1 MGQEKHYCMVQLWYF
16 LHGLTITTTTKTV
29 KMYLTLCKPTTIS
42 KKKKNRQMFYGTSLS
57 VRQNWQKCLF
67 ILVVSIDCS
76 QRLFRIKSPR
86 PATQS
91 ELCSCTAPGCEW
103 LRSPPHWLHGRINS
117 RKRTPQVSAVVRSI
131 FNTLSSVAVNT
142 AHLRCLR
149 KPQNTNNCY

>member
-1 MGQEKHYCMVQLWYF
+1 MGQEKHYCMVQLLYF
-16 LHGLTITTTTKTV
+16 LHGLTITTATKTV

-42 KKKKNRQMFYGTSLS
+42 KKKKEDRCCFTEQVSQCGRIGRIACLS
-57 VRQNWQKCLF
+57 SSCWCT
-67 ILVVSIDCS
+67 VSSDSFESSHQPCH
-76 QRLFRIKSPR
+76 
-86 PATQS
+86 S
-91 ELCSCTAPGCEW
+91 EWAVQLHCRWVWVAEV
-103 LRSPPHWLHGRINS
+103 PPHWLHGRINS